1 MACVAVAMTEKTNQ
15 TLWSYLPS
23 KHRARRSLLFS
34 PLSRMAEI
42 DSSPAVALLYIKIV
56 KIADA
61 VASDSRMWMERF
73 STHTELLPIPQLGD
87 SVDET
92 GQEKQRQRKP
102 SRSQRIGHEIET
114 PAR

>member
-92 GQEKQRQRKP
+92 GQEKQRQREP
-102 SRSQRIGHEIET
+102 SRSPRIGHEIET